1 MSRQGA
7 GLRLTVNAQERL
19 HRAAIIW
26 SVAAW
31 LIVGPFL
38 CTWLLGALRVH
49 LPVTHNDSI
58 DIFGQTIPSSTLAG
72 IAIFFLPYPRWQRVL
87 AFVLYAP
94 IAGVVTL
101 IVALSIACYVFH
113 DCL

>member
-1 MSRQGA
+1 M
-7 GLRLTVNAQERL
+7 
-19 HRAAIIW
+19 
-26 SVAAW
+26 
-31 LIVGPFL
+31 
-38 CTWLLGALRVH
+38 WLLAVLGLH
-49 LPVTHNDSI
+49 IPVTHNDSV
-58 DIFGQTIPSSTLAG
+58 DMFGQTIPGSTLAG
-72 IAIFFLPYPRWQRVL
+72 IAIFFLPYPLWQRVF